1 MARPFP
7 ASGCRRTD
15 HSGHGPSAVLLVP
28 AVGTGSVF
36 AVFAVEAE
44 EPVVVERP
52 VQRED
57 DDLMARIA
65 AGSQRSL
72 AELIARH
79 GRGLQSFAAR
89 YLGNSSDAEDVVQDV
104 FVTAWKNAN
113 RYDPQKARVSTW
125 LYKIAANRCID
136 QRRRR
141 FLRNFI
147 GLDDL
152 ECDPASE
159 APDAEARVSDRQE
172 LSIVRDGIAALPQRQ
187 RMALLLKVVAD
198 LDVPAI
204 AEVMGTSIG
213 SAEQLLVRARRGLR
227 DHVAASDGRERN
239 V

>member
-1 MARPFP
+1 
-7 ASGCRRTD
+7 
-15 HSGHGPSAVLLVP
+15 
-28 AVGTGSVF
+28 
-36 AVFAVEAE
+36 
-44 EPVVVERP
+44 

-152 ECDPASE
+152 ESDPASE